1 MALCILPM
9 APTFERLTRREIY
22 ALWLVHS
29 HRPGTGLPFPA
40 AQCSTSHR
48 YSQPYFI
55 VIFLIYCAI
64 ILLLN
69 VCFKRRQMLLLRL
82 CVNIDEQL
90 CLRLYPSPYP
100 WQGLTLTVTM
110 FLTITLTEAILE
122 LPIQTLL
129 SCSLFHTLCSPGT
142 MYAKFDKVFNIILT
156 NSRVYFTK
164 WVRTAMTAH
173 LNMRLRR
180 ISNAI
185 GVNLAD
191 EILLYSSA

>member
-1 MALCILPM
+1 
-9 APTFERLTRREIY
+9 
-22 ALWLVHS
+22 
-29 HRPGTGLPFPA
+29 
-40 AQCSTSHR
+40 
-48 YSQPYFI
+48 
-55 VIFLIYCAI
+55 
-64 ILLLN
+64 
-69 VCFKRRQMLLLRL
+69 
-82 CVNIDEQL
+82 
-90 CLRLYPSPYP
+90 
-100 WQGLTLTVTM
+100 M